1 MTATSTAPVV
11 GNKMVFSIRPIVDFV
26 PATYQVTLKVVF
38 SPLFGFGVNLLKP
51 LVCRCN
57 ASPKLRSKHVPNQDI
72 QR

>member
-1 MTATSTAPVV
+1 MMTATSTAPVV
-11 GNKMVFSIRPIVDFV
+11 GNKIVFNIRPIVDFV

-57 ASPKLRSKHVPNQDI
+57 EFVTIRSEHVSD
-72 QR
+72 